1 MPCRVTS
8 GLGVRAH
15 GTPGV
20 VIREDAQHPESV
32 AAVDHC
38 ILEDGSSGHGLHLP
52 ERVHDSLLCL
62 RGFLVGHRL
71 QGLVVHLAVGKHW
84 QTWSRLR
91 CAVSRCCRCA
101 HEHGC
106 RACVE
111 HDDELG
117 KVGRHELLAAVLH
130 EIVRADG
137 RLAQAAKIEAAKDT
151 LWRAARRASFRGS
164 TKATSCGGS
173 AQQTAAFATG
183 SRQPIST
190 SSQSRSQKSHAD
202 GSPSSQKPL
211 HAGRH
216 ALLLLRLLW
225 LKLHQ
230 HGLSANPSEIS
241 RSALASMGSK
251 LLN

>member
-1 MPCRVTS
+1 MSMGAGP
-8 GLGVRAH
+8 A
-15 GTPGV
+15 
-20 VIREDAQHPESV
+20 
-32 AAVDHC
+32 
-38 ILEDGSSGHGLHLP
+38 SSTTM
-52 ERVHDSLLCL
+52 S
-62 RGFLVGHRL
+62 F
-71 QGLVVHLAVGKHW
+71 
-84 QTWSRLR
+84 
-91 CAVSRCCRCA
+91 
-101 HEHGC
+101 
-106 RACVE
+106 
-111 HDDELG
+111 G

-173 AQQTAAFATG
+173 AQHTAAFATG
-183 SRQPIST
+183 SRQPISA
-190 SSQSRSQKSHAD
+190 SSQSEKSHEE

-230 HGLSANPSEIS
+230 HGLSCKPVRNIKFGS
-241 RSALASMGSK
+241 RLYGQ
-251 LLN
+251 